1 MFQYLPTR
9 GCLSHLIIRLSVN
22 IGGSYAYSSILSDG
36 TIKKINMKPKVL
48 LLKNDISSYNVPIY
62 NTIAANY
69 DLTVAYY
76 RSNGAK
82 EKCLFKLIKLNFSKL
97 GPFIFIKGICQN
109 NMIL

>member
-1 MFQYLPTR
+1 
-9 GCLSHLIIRLSVN
+9 
-22 IGGSYAYSSILSDG
+22 
-36 TIKKINMKPKVL
+36 MKPKVL

-82 EKCLFKLIKLNFSKL
+82 EKCLFKLIKLNFSYYLSLYYIIPNICYFFFNL
-97 GPFIFIKGICQN
+97 GNI
-109 NMIL
+109 

>member
-1 MFQYLPTR
+1 
-9 GCLSHLIIRLSVN
+9 
-22 IGGSYAYSSILSDG
+22 
-36 TIKKINMKPKVL
+36 MKPKVL

-82 EKCLFKLIKLNFSKL
+82 EKCLFKS
-97 GPFIFIKGICQN
+97 
-109 NMIL
+109 